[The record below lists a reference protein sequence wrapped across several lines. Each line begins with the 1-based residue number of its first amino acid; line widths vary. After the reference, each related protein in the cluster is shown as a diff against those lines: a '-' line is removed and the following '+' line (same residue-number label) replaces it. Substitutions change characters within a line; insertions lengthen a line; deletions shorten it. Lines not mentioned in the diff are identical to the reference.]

1 MNFFSAESL
10 STVLNFCVVVFI
22 LWYAGRKPIAEF
34 FASRSSSIARAVDEA
49 KHVSKSAASALGE
62 WKTAMDQSSAE
73 LEKQKSDAKN
83 LVEKLREETKQR
95 IALESKRIASEGLL
109 LAAAETAK
117 VKRSLRKEVALRSVE
132 QAKAFLDHHVENKDS
147 KALLT
152 DYLERVGH
160 GHAG

>member
-1 MNFFSAESL
+1 MSFLSAETL

-34 FASRSSSIARAVDEA
+34 FASRSSTIARAVDEA
-49 KHVSKSAASALGE
+49 KHVSKAAASSLSE
-62 WKTAMDQSSAE
+62 WQTAMDQSAAE

-83 LVEKLREETKQR
+83 VLEKLREETKLR
-95 IALESKRIASEGLL
+95 IALEAKRISSEGVL

-117 VKRSLRKEVALRSVE
+117 VKRSLRKEVALRSLD
-132 QAKAFLDHHVENKDS
+132 QAKAFLDHHVEGKDT

>member
-1 MNFFSAESL
+1 MNLLSAEAL

-34 FASRSSSIARAVDEA
+34 FASRSTAISRAVDEA
-49 KHVSKSAASALGE
+49 KQVSSAASTALGE
-62 WKTAMDQSSAE
+62 WQTAMSQSAAE
-73 LEKQKSDAKN
+73 LEKQKSDARN
-83 LVEKLREETKQR
+83 LVEKLREETKRR
-95 IALESKRIASEGLL
+95 IASESKRIASEGVL

-132 QAKAFLDHHVENKDS
+132 QAKAFLDHHVESKDT

-160 GHAG
+160 GYAG